1 MRQVFIP
8 SLLGRDAVSDL
19 ERDWLSLP
27 VRYGG
32 LGLYNPLSFYASQHF
47 SSVFITQPLVELLS
61 GAVAGHPSEAEGAM
75 SQLKLQCTRQKEE
88 EYKSLA
94 SSVRNQLP
102 ADRLR
107 LFEVANERGAST
119 WLTALPLKEFGFD
132 LHKEEFR
139 DALCL
144 RYGWRPSDLPLTCV
158 CGESYTVAHS
168 LMCLYGGFVT
178 LRHNDIRDLSA
189 SLLKEVCPNVCREPI
204 LQPLTG
210 ESLRL
215 RSASTDDG
223 ARLDISAEG
232 FWGHRYQRVFFDVR
246 VFCPLSS
253 TSSSQSLLACYRT
266 NEEIKKR
273 KYDQRIREVE
283 HACFSP
289 LVFSTS
295 GGFGPVSTL
304 FIKRLALLHSEKFQR
319 PYSTTVNFIR
329 CRFSFSILKSA
340 LRCLR
345 GSRSKLKFIDSSDFC
360 RAMSEAHISST

>member
-1 MRQVFIP
+1 M
-8 SLLGRDAVSDL
+8 
-19 ERDWLSLP
+19 
-27 VRYGG
+27 
-32 LGLYNPLSFYASQHF
+32 
-47 SSVFITQPLVELLS
+47 
-61 GAVAGHPSEAEGAM
+61 
-75 SQLKLQCTRQKEE
+75 
-88 EYKSLA
+88 A

-102 ADRLR
+102 ADQLR

-119 WLTALPLKEFGFD
+119 WLTALPLKEYGFD

-144 RYGWRPSDLPLTCV
+144 RYGWQPSDLPLTCV

-223 ARLDISAEG
+223 AHLDISAEG
-232 FWGHRYQRVFFDVR
+232 FWGHHYQHVFFDVR

-273 KYDQRIREVE
+273 KYDQRIREV
-283 HACFSP
+283 
-289 LVFSTS
+289 
-295 GGFGPVSTL
+295 
-304 FIKRLALLHSEKFQR
+304 ALLWSFLHLVALDRYPPCSLSGWHSYIR
-319 PYSTTVNFIR
+319 RNSNVRTVQQ
-329 CRFSFSILKSA
+329 L
-340 LRCLR
+340 
-345 GSRSKLKFIDSSDFC
+345 
-360 RAMSEAHISST
+360 ISSAVASPSLF

>member
-1 MRQVFIP
+1 M
-8 SLLGRDAVSDL
+8 
-19 ERDWLSLP
+19 
-27 VRYGG
+27 
-32 LGLYNPLSFYASQHF
+32 
-47 SSVFITQPLVELLS
+47 
-61 GAVAGHPSEAEGAM
+61 
-75 SQLKLQCTRQKEE
+75 
-88 EYKSLA
+88 
-94 SSVRNQLP
+94 
-102 ADRLR
+102 
-107 LFEVANERGAST
+107 
-119 WLTALPLKEFGFD
+119 
-132 LHKEEFR
+132 

-340 LRCLR
+340 LRCLG